1 MGARV
6 VVIGGDAGGMTAAA
20 ELRRRLPESDEVVV
34 LERTNRTSYSACG
47 IPYWVA
53 GDVESAD
60 ALVSRSPEEH
70 RKRGIDL
77 RTATEA
83 TAIDVDARTVT
94 ARRTVP
100 AGVPGRGGPDDT
112 EETIG
117 YDRLVIATGAEPVRP
132 DLPGIDGE
140 GIFGIQTLADGQEV
154 IDALADDPEH
164 VVVVG
169 SGYIGL
175 EMAEACTLRGIDSVV
190 VEAADTPLSILEP
203 ELGEKVAKAMR
214 ESGITLHTGTS
225 VTGFALEDGRVVGVE
240 IGDQTLPAD
249 VVILG
254 MGVGARSEIA
264 QKAGLPTGAKGGIVV
279 DASQRVEGF
288 DDIWAAGDCVVT
300 RDRITDQ
307 LIHVP
312 LGTHANKQGIVVADS
327 VAADLLDEQ
336 PTLQFPG
343 IVQTAITKFCNLEVS
358 RTGLGEQQARD
369 AGFDPVVASIRTTT
383 IAGYFPDAGELIV
396 LMVVDRS
403 TRRLLGVQIVGE
415 RNAGLRI
422 DVAATAI
429 TAEMTVDD
437 VVMLDL
443 AYAPP
448 FASVWS
454 PLLVAARS
462 VVKMLA

>member
-1 MGARV
+1 MGSRV
-6 VVIGGDAGGMTAAA
+6 VVIGGDAGGMSAAA

-34 LERTNRTSYSACG
+34 IERTDRTSYSACG
-47 IPYWVA
+47 IPFWVA
-53 GDVESAD
+53 GEVGSAD
-60 ALVSRSPEEH
+60 DLVSRTPEEH
-70 RKRGIDL
+70 RRRGIDL

-83 TAIDVDARTVT
+83 TAIDVDAGEVT
-94 ARRTVP
+94 TWN
-100 AGVPGRGGPDDT
+100 DDV

-132 DLPGIDGE
+132 ALPGIDGE
-140 GIFGIQTLADGQEV
+140 GIFGIQTLSDGQDV
-154 IDALADDPEH
+154 IDALGEDPEH

-175 EMAEACTLRGIDSVV
+175 EMAEACTLRGFDSTV
-190 VEAADTPLSILEP
+190 VEAQDTPLSIIEP
-203 ELGEKVAKAMR
+203 ALGEKVADAMR
-214 ESGITLHTGTS
+214 GMGITLRTGTEVS
-225 VTGFALEDGRVVGVE
+225 GFAVDDGRVVGVE
-240 IGDQTLPAD
+240 IKGEVLPAD

-254 MGVGARSEIA
+254 LGVGARSEVA
-264 QKAGLPTGAKGGIVV
+264 QKAGLPTGARGGIVV
-279 DASQRVEGF
+279 DPTQRVEGF

-300 RDRITDQ
+300 RDRITGE

-327 VAADLLDEQ
+327 IAAEMLGEEPRLE
-336 PTLQFPG
+336 FPG

-369 AGFDPVVASIRTTT
+369 AGFDPVVATIKTTT
-383 IAGYFPDAGELIV
+383 IAGYFPEAGELIV
-396 LMVVDRS
+396 LMVADRS
-403 TRRLLGVQIVGE
+403 SRRLLGVQIVGE

-462 VVKMLA
+462 AVKLLS

>member
-1 MGARV
+1 MGSRV
-6 VVIGGDAGGMTAAA
+6 VVIGGDAGGMSAAA

-34 LERTNRTSYSACG
+34 IERTDRTSYSACG

-53 GDVESAD
+53 GEVESAD
-60 ALVSRSPEEH
+60 DLVSRSPEEH
-70 RKRGIDL
+70 RRRGIDL

-83 TAIDVDARTVT
+83 PAIDVDACEVT
-94 ARRTVP
+94 TWN
-100 AGVPGRGGPDDT
+100 DDVQ
-112 EETIG
+112 ESIG

-132 DLPGIDGE
+132 ALPGIEGE
-140 GIFGIQTLADGQEV
+140 GIFGIQTLADGEEV
-154 IDALADDPEH
+154 IDALARKPER

-175 EMAEACTLRGIDSVV
+175 EMAEACAVRGLDSTVV
-190 VEAADTPLSILEP
+190 DQAETPLSIMESA
-203 ELGEKVAKAMR
+203 LGEKIAAAMR
-214 ESGITLHTGTS
+214 GMGITLRTGTS
-225 VTGFALEDGRVVGVE
+225 VTGFALDDGRVTGVE
-240 IGDQTLPAD
+240 IATSDLKSETLPAD

-254 MGVGARSEIA
+254 LGVVARTEIA
-264 QKAGLPTGAKGGIVV
+264 QKAGLPTGDKGGIVV
-279 DASQRVEGF
+279 DSMQRVVGF
-288 DDIWAAGDCVVT
+288 DGIWAAGDCVVT
-300 RDRITDQ
+300 RDRITGE

-327 VAADLLDEQ
+327 VAADLLDEE
-336 PTLQFPG
+336 PRLEFPG
-343 IVQTAITKFCNLEVS
+343 IVQTAITKFCALEIS

-369 AGFDPVVASIRTTT
+369 AGFDPVVTSVDTTT
-383 IAGYFPDAGELIV
+383 IAGYLPDAGELTV
-396 LMVVDRS
+396 LMVADRS
-403 TRRLLGVQIVGE
+403 TRRLLGTQIVGT

-454 PLLVAARS
+454 PMLVAARS
-462 VVKMLA
+462 MTKLLA

>member
-1 MGARV
+1 MGSRV
-6 VVIGGDAGGMTAAA
+6 VVIGGDAGGMSAAA

-34 LERTNRTSYSACG
+34 IERTNRTSYSACG

-53 GDVESAD
+53 GEVDSAD
-60 ALVSRSPEEH
+60 DLVSRSPEEH

-77 RTATEA
+77 RTETEA
-83 TAIDVDARTVT
+83 TAIDVDAGEVT
-94 ARRTVP
+94 IWS
-100 AGVPGRGGPDDT
+100 DDT

-140 GIFGIQTLADGQEV
+140 NIFGIQSLADGQEV
-154 IDALADDPEH
+154 IDALSEHPEH

-190 VEAADTPLSILEP
+190 IEALDTPLSILEP
-203 ELGEKVAKAMR
+203 ALGEKVADAMR
-214 ESGITLHTGTS
+214 NRDITLRTGTS
-225 VTGFALEDGRVVGVE
+225 VTGFTLENGRLTGVE
-240 IGDQTLPAD
+240 IAASDQPKKDQHSETLPAD

-254 MGVGARSEIA
+254 LGVVARSEIA
-264 QKAGLPTGAKGGIVV
+264 QKAGLPTGMKGGIIV
-279 DASQRVEGF
+279 DSTQRVTGF
-288 DDIWAAGDCVVT
+288 DNIWAAGDCVVT
-300 RDRITDQ
+300 RDRITDE

-312 LGTHANKQGIVVADS
+312 LGTHANKQGVVVADAI
-327 VAADLLDEQ
+327 AADLLGEE
-336 PTLQFPG
+336 PRLEFPG
-343 IVQTAITKFCNLEVS
+343 IVQTAITKFCALEIS

-369 AGFDPVVASIRTTT
+369 AGFDPVVATIDTTT
-383 IAGYFPDAGELIV
+383 IAGYLPEAGELTV
-396 LMVVDRS
+396 LMVADRP
-403 TRRLLGVQIVGE
+403 TRRLLGVQVVGN

-429 TAEMTVDD
+429 TAGMTVDE

-462 VVKMLA
+462 VVKRLS

>member
-1 MGARV
+1 MGSRV
-6 VVIGGDAGGMTAAA
+6 VVIGGDAGGMSAAA
-20 ELRRRLPESDEVVV
+20 ELRRRLPGTDEVVV
-34 LERTNRTSYSACG
+34 IERTNRTSYSACG

-53 GDVESAD
+53 GEVDSAD
-60 ALVSRSPEEH
+60 DLVSRSPEEH

-77 RTATEA
+77 RTEAEA
-83 TAIDVDARTVT
+83 TAIDVDAGEVT
-94 ARRTVP
+94 IWSDEA
-100 AGVPGRGGPDDT
+100 

-140 GIFGIQTLADGQEV
+140 NIFGIQTLADGQEV
-154 IDALADDPEH
+154 IDALSEDPEH

-175 EMAEACTLRGIDSVV
+175 EMAEASTLRGIDSVV
-190 VEAADTPLSILEP
+190 IETLDTPLSILEP
-203 ELGEKVAKAMR
+203 ALGEKVADAMR
-214 ESGITLHTGTS
+214 SMDITLRTGTS
-225 VTGFALEDGRVVGVE
+225 VTGFALENGRLSGVE
-240 IGDQTLPAD
+240 LATPDQNSETIPAD

-254 MGVGARSEIA
+254 LGVVARSEIA
-264 QKAGLPTGAKGGIVV
+264 RKAGLPTGMKGGIIV
-279 DASQRVEGF
+279 DSTQRVIGF

-300 RDRITDQ
+300 RDRITGE

-312 LGTHANKQGIVVADS
+312 LGTHANKQGVVVADAI
-327 VAADLLDEQ
+327 AADLLGEE
-336 PTLQFPG
+336 PRLEFPG
-343 IVQTAITKFCNLEVS
+343 IVQTAITKFCALEIS

-369 AGFDPVVASIRTTT
+369 AGFDPVVATIDTTT
-383 IAGYFPDAGELIV
+383 IAGYLPDAGELTV
-396 LMVVDRS
+396 LMVADRL
-403 TRRLLGVQIVGE
+403 TRRLLGVQVVGN

-429 TAEMTVDD
+429 TAGMTVDE

-462 VVKMLA
+462 AVKMLS

>member
-1 MGARV
+1 
-6 VVIGGDAGGMTAAA
+6 
-20 ELRRRLPESDEVVV
+20 
-34 LERTNRTSYSACG
+34 
-47 IPYWVA
+47 
-53 GDVESAD
+53 
-60 ALVSRSPEEH
+60 
-70 RKRGIDL
+70 
-77 RTATEA
+77 
-83 TAIDVDARTVT
+83 
-94 ARRTVP
+94 
-100 AGVPGRGGPDDT
+100 
-112 EETIG
+112 
-117 YDRLVIATGAEPVRP
+117 
-132 DLPGIDGE
+132 
-140 GIFGIQTLADGQEV
+140 
-154 IDALADDPEH
+154 
-164 VVVVG
+164 
-169 SGYIGL
+169 
-175 EMAEACTLRGIDSVV
+175 
-190 VEAADTPLSILEP
+190 
-203 ELGEKVAKAMR
+203 
-214 ESGITLHTGTS
+214 
-225 VTGFALEDGRVVGVE
+225 
-240 IGDQTLPAD
+240 
-249 VVILG
+249 

-264 QKAGLPTGAKGGIVV
+264 QKAGLPTGARGGIVV

-300 RDRITDQ
+300 RDRITGE

-327 VAADLLDEQ
+327 IAADLLGEQ
-336 PTLQFPG
+336 PKLEFPG

-369 AGFDPVVASIRTTT
+369 AGFDPVVATIDTTT

-396 LMVVDRS
+396 LMVADRS

-462 VVKMLA
+462 VVKLLS

>member
-1 MGARV
+1 MS
-6 VVIGGDAGGMTAAA
+6 AAA

-34 LERTNRTSYSACG
+34 IERTNRTSYSACG

-53 GDVESAD
+53 GEVDSAD
-60 ALVSRSPEEH
+60 DLVSRSPEEH

-77 RTATEA
+77 RTETEA
-83 TAIDVDARTVT
+83 TAIDVDAGEVT
-94 ARRTVP
+94 IWS
-100 AGVPGRGGPDDT
+100 DDT

-140 GIFGIQTLADGQEV
+140 NIFGIQSLADGQEV
-154 IDALADDPEH
+154 IDALAEDPEH

-190 VEAADTPLSILEP
+190 IETLDTPLSILEP
-203 ELGEKVAKAMR
+203 ALGEKVADAMR
-214 ESGITLHTGTS
+214 SMDITLRTGTS
-225 VTGFALEDGRVVGVE
+225 VTGFMLENGRLCGVE
-240 IGDQTLPAD
+240 VAASGQNRETLPAD

-254 MGVGARSEIA
+254 LGVVARSEIA
-264 QKAGLPTGAKGGIVV
+264 EKAGLPTGMKGGILV
-279 DASQRVEGF
+279 DSTQRVIGF
-288 DDIWAAGDCVVT
+288 DNIWAAGDCVVT
-300 RDRITDQ
+300 RDRITDE

-312 LGTHANKQGIVVADS
+312 LGTHANKQGVVVADAI
-327 VAADLLDEQ
+327 AADLLGEE
-336 PTLQFPG
+336 PRLEFPG
-343 IVQTAITKFCNLEVS
+343 IVQTAITKFCALEIS

-369 AGFDPVVASIRTTT
+369 AGFDPVVATIDTTT
-383 IAGYFPDAGELIV
+383 IAGYLPDAGELTV
-396 LMVVDRS
+396 LMVADRP
-403 TRRLLGVQIVGE
+403 TRRLLGVQIVGS

-429 TAEMTVDD
+429 TAGMTVDD

-462 VVKMLA
+462 VVKTLS

>member
-1 MGARV
+1 MGTRV

-83 TAIDVDARTVT
+83 TAIDVDACEVT
-94 ARRTVP
+94 AWN
-100 AGVPGRGGPDDT
+100 DDT

-117 YDRLVIATGAEPVRP
+117 YDRLIIATGAEPIRP
-132 DLPGIDGE
+132 DLPGISGE

-190 VEAADTPLSILEP
+190 VDAADTPLSILEP
-203 ELGEKVAKAMR
+203 ELGETVAKVMR

-240 IGDQTLPAD
+240 IGDKTLPAD

-327 VAADLLDEQ
+327 IAADLLGEQ
-336 PTLQFPG
+336 PKLQFPG

>member
-1 MGARV
+1 MGERV
-6 VVIGGDAGGMTAAA
+6 VVIGGDAGGMSAAA

-60 ALVSRSPEEH
+60 ALVSRTPEEH

-83 TAIDVDARTVT
+83 TAIDVDACEVT
-94 ARRTVP
+94 TRRATP
-100 AGVPGRGGPDDT
+100 AGAGHGRLDDT

-117 YDRLVIATGAEPVRP
+117 YDRLIIATGAEPVRP
-132 DLPGIDGE
+132 DLPGISGE

-190 VEAADTPLSILEP
+190 VEAAETPLSILEP

-214 ESGITLHTGTS
+214 DSGITLHTGTS

-300 RDRITDQ
+300 RDRITGE

-327 VAADLLDEQ
+327 VAADLLGEQ
-336 PTLQFPG
+336 PKLEFPG

-369 AGFDPVVASIRTTT
+369 AGFDPVVAS
-383 IAGYFPDAGELIV
+383 DSH
-396 LMVVDRS
+396 DDD
-403 TRRLLGVQIVGE
+403 RRLL
-415 RNAGLRI
+415 RR
-422 DVAATAI
+422 TR
-429 TAEMTVDD
+429 
-437 VVMLDL
+437 
-443 AYAPP
+443 
-448 FASVWS
+448 ASS
-454 PLLVAARS
+454 S
-462 VVKMLA
+462 C